1 MLLIIDD
8 DIAVC
13 TSLSLLL
20 RKEGF
25 DVAAVQSPEDALN
38 VLRRHEVALVLLDMN
53 FSNDTTGDDGL
64 ALLAQLKI
72 INPTLPVVLI
82 TGWATIDLAVKGMK
96 LGAADFLNKPWQNNH
111 LVQSLRTALR
121 LAEGKGQIE
130 NATALPF
137 AQSPKPTA
145 NSRRLLDKQFDF
157 GQIVGEDSTLLQV
170 LQTIGR
176 VAQTDASVLILG
188 ESGTGKELIAE
199 AIHQNSHRS
208 KRPFVKV
215 NLGGVSTSLFE
226 SEMFGHVRGAFT
238 DARFDRTGRFELAN
252 RGTIFLDEIGELD
265 LSSQV
270 KLLRVLQDRTY
281 EVLGSSKT
289 KTVDVRVICATNR
302 NLEEMVAEGTFREDL
317 LYRINLITVKLPA
330 LRERP
335 NDIPLLVAFFVDNLS
350 KIYNHPQL
358 HVSPEALK
366 WLKQLNLPGNIRQLK
381 NLVERTILISGKDV
395 LEVDDFQ
402 QNYQSKSPHRTAS
415 TGHQQLLLP
424 DVGSIT
430 LEEMEIQMIR
440 RAMEFHRGKVARVA
454 KALGLTRS
462 ALYRRLEK
470 FNIPFD
476 ED

>member
-157 GQIVGEDSTLLQV
+157 GQIVGETPHCY
-170 LQTIGR
+170 
-176 VAQTDASVLILG
+176 
-188 ESGTGKELIAE
+188 KY
-199 AIHQNSHRS
+199 S
-208 KRPFVKV
+208 KR
-215 NLGGVSTSLFE
+215 
-226 SEMFGHVRGAFT
+226 
-238 DARFDRTGRFELAN
+238 
-252 RGTIFLDEIGELD
+252 
-265 LSSQV
+265 
-270 KLLRVLQDRTY
+270 
-281 EVLGSSKT
+281 
-289 KTVDVRVICATNR
+289 
-302 NLEEMVAEGTFREDL
+302 
-317 LYRINLITVKLPA
+317 
-330 LRERP
+330 
-335 NDIPLLVAFFVDNLS
+335 
-350 KIYNHPQL
+350 
-358 HVSPEALK
+358 
-366 WLKQLNLPGNIRQLK
+366 
-381 NLVERTILISGKDV
+381 
-395 LEVDDFQ
+395 
-402 QNYQSKSPHRTAS
+402 
-415 TGHQQLLLP
+415 
-424 DVGSIT
+424 
-430 LEEMEIQMIR
+430 
-440 RAMEFHRGKVARVA
+440 
-454 KALGLTRS
+454 
-462 ALYRRLEK
+462 
-470 FNIPFD
+470 
-476 ED
+476 